1 MHQLGPVSVLT
12 ILGLCRLS
20 SLILTGC
27 LGFDSALVE
36 LPRLLEP
43 RRIRRWKRYGRGQ
56 GVGAGHAICRSGGRD
71 RYHP

>member
-1 MHQLGPVSVLT
+1 MHQLGPVSPLT
-12 ILGLCRLS
+12 SLGLCRLP

-27 LGFDSALVE
+27 LGSGSALVE
-36 LPRLLEP
+36 LSRLLEP

-56 GVGAGHAICRSGGRD
+56 GVGAGHALCRSGGCD